1 MKVRSIMMVVIMSAT
16 EETMGGQPQVR
27 NEGCQKKERK
37 KVRKKKKKTEKGRE
51 HQITHHIKRLSY
63 ARLGWRKVL
72 LEILPSLD
80 SVVNLDQLKVYKEF
94 KKFND
99 VLNAFY

>member
-1 MKVRSIMMVVIMSAT
+1 MKVA
-16 EETMGGQPQVR
+16 
-27 NEGCQKKERK
+27 RK
-37 KVRKKKKKTEKGRE
+37 KREKSKKKKKTEKGRE

-63 ARLGWRKVL
+63 PRLAWRKVL